1 MDCAGPIYFW
11 RNIFPCEHAISPDF
25 FTLYRNSARSGICGR
40 ICVLQEGAAKFCNL
54 SAIQICISQKDKEI
68 NQYVDLQTGLKG
80 ADNAVPVSGKEK
92 AAYISRRETDMG
104 PAIIIALIML
114 VVIGAVAIILMVC
127 IKKADPKGQDRTEAP
142 GIQSAQ
148 EFLPFEDIREDMIL
162 LGQHRYRAVLTCTA
176 TNYHLKTAREKENI
190 EMAFQR
196 FLNSVS
202 FPITFFLQTK
212 VIDNTDRLK
221 SLKVEIE
228 HTISD
233 FPNIANYAEQYLSD
247 MASLNEKL
255 GNNQQKRRYIIVTY
269 DNADELSE
277 LTEEEKV
284 IHAAKEIRHRCNLI
298 LSNLE
303 TVGVTARMMET
314 KELIELVYSC
324 YWRDDYSYAEQI
336 AKGDCFSLFVEGETD
351 RYHEVPKVK
360 MLDLILGETISKLQ
374 VSNLD
379 GDLAGKEILDT
390 ITGLRKKYAGYFLE
404 EGV

>member
-1 MDCAGPIYFW
+1 
-11 RNIFPCEHAISPDF
+11 
-25 FTLYRNSARSGICGR
+25 
-40 ICVLQEGAAKFCNL
+40 
-54 SAIQICISQKDKEI
+54 
-68 NQYVDLQTGLKG
+68 
-80 ADNAVPVSGKEK
+80 
-92 AAYISRRETDMG
+92 MG
-104 PAIIIALIML
+104 PAITIALIML
-114 VVIGAVAIILMVC
+114 VIIGAAGIILMLC
-127 IKKADPKGQDRTEAP
+127 IKKAAPKGQDRTEDP
-142 GIQSAQ
+142 NIKSAQ

-162 LGQHRYRAVLTCTA
+162 LGQHRYRAVLACTA

-196 FLNSVS
+196 FLNSIS

-221 SLKVEIE
+221 SLKAEIE
-228 HTISD
+228 RTVSD

-284 IHAAKEIRHRCNLI
+284 IHAAKEIRHRCNLV
-298 LSNLE
+298 LNNLE
-303 TVGVTARMMET
+303 TVGVTARMMDT
-314 KELIELVYSC
+314 RELIELVYSC

-336 AKGDCFSLFVEGETD
+336 SKGDCFSLFVEGETD

-379 GDLAGKEILDT
+379 NDLAGKEVLSA
-390 ITGLRKKYAGYFLE
+390 ITDLRKKYAGYFLE

>member
-1 MDCAGPIYFW
+1 
-11 RNIFPCEHAISPDF
+11 
-25 FTLYRNSARSGICGR
+25 
-40 ICVLQEGAAKFCNL
+40 
-54 SAIQICISQKDKEI
+54 
-68 NQYVDLQTGLKG
+68 
-80 ADNAVPVSGKEK
+80 
-92 AAYISRRETDMG
+92 MG
-104 PAIIIALIML
+104 PAITIALIML
-114 VVIGAVAIILMVC
+114 VIIGAAGIILLLC
-127 IKKADPKGQDRTEAP
+127 IKKADPKGQDRTEDP
-142 GIQSAQ
+142 NIKSAQ

-162 LGQHRYRAVLTCTA
+162 LGQHRYRAVLACTA

-196 FLNSVS
+196 FLNSIS

-221 SLKVEIE
+221 SLKAEIE
-228 HTISD
+228 RTVSD

-284 IHAAKEIRHRCNLI
+284 IHAAKEIRHRCNLV
-298 LSNLE
+298 LNNLE
-303 TVGVTARMMET
+303 TVGVTARMMDT
-314 KELIELVYSC
+314 RELIELVYSC

-336 AKGDCFSLFVEGETD
+336 SKGDCFSLFVEGVTD

-379 GDLAGKEILDT
+379 NDLAGKEVLSA
-390 ITGLRKKYAGYFLE
+390 ITDLRKKYAGYFLE

>member
-1 MDCAGPIYFW
+1 
-11 RNIFPCEHAISPDF
+11 
-25 FTLYRNSARSGICGR
+25 
-40 ICVLQEGAAKFCNL
+40 
-54 SAIQICISQKDKEI
+54 
-68 NQYVDLQTGLKG
+68 
-80 ADNAVPVSGKEK
+80 
-92 AAYISRRETDMG
+92 MG

-114 VVIGAVAIILMVC
+114 VIIGATGIILMLC
-127 IKKADPKGQDRTEAP
+127 IKKADPKGQDRTEDP
-142 GIQSAQ
+142 NIKSAQ

-162 LGQHRYRAVLTCTA
+162 LGQHRYRAVLACTA

-196 FLNSVS
+196 FLNSIS

-221 SLKVEIE
+221 SLKTEIE
-228 HTISD
+228 HTVSD

-298 LSNLE
+298 LNNLE
-303 TVGVTARMMET
+303 TVGVTARMMDT

-336 AKGDCFSLFVEGETD
+336 SKGDCFSLFVEGETD
-351 RYHEVPKVK
+351 RYREVSKVK

-379 GDLAGKEILDT
+379 NDMAGKEVLGA
-390 ITGLRKKYAGYFLE
+390 ITDLRKKYAGYFLE